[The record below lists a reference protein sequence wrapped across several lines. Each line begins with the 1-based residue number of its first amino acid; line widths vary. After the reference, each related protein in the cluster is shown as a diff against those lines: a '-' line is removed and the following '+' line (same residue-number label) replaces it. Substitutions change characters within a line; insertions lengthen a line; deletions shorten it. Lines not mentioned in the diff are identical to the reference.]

1 MSNGVLFEDS
11 RTDSACANL
20 GAYFLSQHKYSLE
33 HQVHQGAQMGRANR
47 LMVKLDEPQMIY
59 VGEQVIEI
67 GEGVFKLL

>member
-1 MSNGVLFEDS
+1 
-11 RTDSACANL
+11 
-20 GAYFLSQHKYSLE
+20 
-33 HQVHQGAQMGRANR
+33 MGRANR